1 MKSIKLAFLSFSLF
15 ILSGCKTIGAT
26 ELTPEVIR
34 EMTENSSEFEY
45 SSYEFSVADI
55 SSDQSPETI
64 KLLSSDQSL
73 DVIVTEKRK
82 QFTIDYSEFD
92 FITESEKLVI
102 VAVNGYQFS
111 DVEFNFSENKI
122 TFSAPVD
129 ANLDNHIVL
138 MNGHESDLK
147 TIYFSLP
154 AGGCMTEGTAY
165 PESCNYDTD
174 ECGYHYASM
183 AYEDND
189 FKLPYRNADRI
200 CSFDLND
207 KWLFIEENTKLSDDL
222 ECAGFTVAQCVFY
235 QR

>member
-1 MKSIKLAFLSFSLF
+1 MKSIKLAFVFFSLF
-15 ILSGCKTIGAT
+15 ILSGYKAIEAT

-34 EMTENSSEFEY
+34 EMTESSSEFEY
-45 SSYEFSVADI
+45 SSYEFSIADI
-55 SSDQSPETI
+55 SSEQSPETI

-92 FITESEKLVI
+92 FINESEVLTI

-111 DVEFNFSENKI
+111 DVEFDFSENKI
-122 TFSAPVD
+122 MFSAPVD

-154 AGGCMTEGTAY
+154 AGGCISKGTHY
-165 PESCNYDTD
+165 PNTCNYDTD

-183 AYEDND
+183 AYEDSN

-200 CSFDLND
+200 CSFDLKD
-207 KWLFIEENTKLSDDL
+207 KWLFTEKNTKLSDDL